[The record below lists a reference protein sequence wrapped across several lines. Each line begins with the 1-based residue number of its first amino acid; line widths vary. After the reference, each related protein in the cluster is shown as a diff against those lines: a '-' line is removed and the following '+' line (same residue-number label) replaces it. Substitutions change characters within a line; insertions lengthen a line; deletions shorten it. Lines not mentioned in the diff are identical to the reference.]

1 MFTMKSKNKIA
12 IYTILLF
19 MIGCSAPVQKY
30 TRALQPPS
38 HYFVPIGE
46 QIDSLLAAYAPSG
59 TTTSIKVVAIDRN
72 ETLYERNSS
81 LNFHPA
87 STLKL
92 LTAAAALY
100 TLPQNYCFETVVY
113 VDSNEIN
120 ASSVSNIYLKG
131 FGDPLLMPQD
141 IDLLATQ
148 IAQHGIGQV
157 CGDVVIDNSFFD
169 SLYWGEGWAWDD
181 AGDPDAPIISPLSI
195 NNNSIQVVVI
205 PSVTI
210 QSQPI
215 ISVLPSTSFYR
226 TNNSARMVTNSENRT
241 ISLEWTG
248 FPESTT
254 LKVSGC
260 VRTSDPVLYFT
271 KSVPKPELFAGELFR
286 TTLKVHELQVLGN
299 CKKGTLPS
307 SAVPIAT
314 VCTPLDTVLS
324 SMLKNSNNLAAE
336 NVLKTIAAVT
346 FGVPGTSKNGITV
359 LYQFLNSLGIDTTT
373 MRIVDGSGVSRYN
386 LVNADVLM
394 QFLTEIAHRK
404 DLFLR
409 LYSLLPQPCVDGTLE
424 QRMCGTPAEN
434 NVRAKTGTLQGV
446 SCLAGYATTADNELL
461 AFTVMMQHFI
471 GKAGAARSL
480 QDSIA
485 VALTTISRNNF
496 IQRIP

>member
-1 MFTMKSKNKIA
+1 
-12 IYTILLF
+12 
-19 MIGCSAPVQKY
+19 
-30 TRALQPPS
+30 
-38 HYFVPIGE
+38 
-46 QIDSLLAAYAPSG
+46 
-59 TTTSIKVVAIDRN
+59 
-72 ETLYERNSS
+72 
-81 LNFHPA
+81 
-87 STLKL
+87 
-92 LTAAAALY
+92 
-100 TLPQNYCFETVVY
+100 
-113 VDSNEIN
+113 
-120 ASSVSNIYLKG
+120 
-131 FGDPLLMPQD
+131 
-141 IDLLATQ
+141 
-148 IAQHGIGQV
+148 
-157 CGDVVIDNSFFD
+157 
-169 SLYWGEGWAWDD
+169 
-181 AGDPDAPIISPLSI
+181 
-195 NNNSIQVVVI
+195 
-205 PSVTI
+205 
-210 QSQPI
+210 
-215 ISVLPSTSFYR
+215 
-226 TNNSARMVTNSENRT
+226 MVTNSENRT